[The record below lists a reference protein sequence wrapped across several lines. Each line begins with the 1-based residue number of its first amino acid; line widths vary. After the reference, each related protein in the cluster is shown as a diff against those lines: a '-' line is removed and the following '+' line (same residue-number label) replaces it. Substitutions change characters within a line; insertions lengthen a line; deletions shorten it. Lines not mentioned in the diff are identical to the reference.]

1 MPSLGFRA
9 NTPTEE
15 KHSLEALARLGTARY
30 GPTGTKLST
39 SRAVGAAEG
48 IRGLLRRF
56 GGILRRFGG
65 S

>member
-1 MPSLGFRA
+1 MPSLGFRV

-15 KHSLEALARLGTARY
+15 KRPLEALARPGTASY
-30 GPTGTKLST
+30 GPTSTKLSA

-56 GGILRRFGG
+56 GG